1 MNLVFRVLP
10 VKLYGPNC
18 VLETFALLDEGS
30 SVTMIDS
37 SLVRQ
42 LGLSGRQSKLNLSW
56 YGGKS
61 SQESAM
67 VVDLHVSGA
76 SKKRKYALRNV
87 YGVPNLKLPTQNF
100 NMKSTKHYDVPVPP
114 YSNVTSK
121 LLIGLDHCLW
131 GCQMKSCYWKKVDLT
146 QQIHP

>member
-18 VLETFALLDEGS
+18 VLETFALLDE
-30 SVTMIDS
+30 
-37 SLVRQ
+37 

-61 SQESAM
+61 SQESTM

-114 YSNVTSK
+114 YSNVTPK

-131 GCQMKSCYWKKVDLT
+131 GCQMKWCYWKKVDLT